1 MPELIECQVCL
12 TELLESNNTILHF
25 KCCLQSSHKECFL
38 KWLSYRGIKVTCPV
52 CRSDIISN
60 NLIKSLISTNDIL
73 DYIKIDKSNEKRLQD
88 VLRQVYKLPIKEPY
102 FNDTMY
108 TMFLKF
114 LFIFSIVV
122 FVISLI
128 LLINIFSGKVN

>member
-12 TELLESNNTILHF
+12 TELQESNNTILHF

-38 KWLSYRGIKVTCPV
+38 KWLSYRGINVTCPV

-114 LFIFSIVV
+114 LFVFSIAV
-122 FVISLI
+122 FIISLI
-128 LLINIFSGKVN
+128 LLINIVSGKVN